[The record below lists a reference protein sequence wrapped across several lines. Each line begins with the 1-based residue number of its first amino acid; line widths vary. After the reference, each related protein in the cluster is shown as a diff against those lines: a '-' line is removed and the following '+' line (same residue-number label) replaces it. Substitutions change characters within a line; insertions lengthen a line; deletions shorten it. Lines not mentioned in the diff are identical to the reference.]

1 MLASK
6 LNTLETQSSGCRL
19 KDIMASLG
27 KDDAQALNSAIQN
40 PVVSIRGIHKAL
52 RSEGIT
58 VSRETI
64 AKGKDCSVNAT
75 NCKCGLFL
83 KGSK

>member
-1 MLASK
+1 
-6 LNTLETQSSGCRL
+6 
-19 KDIMASLG
+19 MASLG